1 MAEHGEAQAISIVI
15 PVFEEEESLPVLI
28 ERILAASREHRLAL
42 RQIILVDD
50 GSRDGS
56 WPTMQRLAADEPL
69 VTAIRLRR
77 NFGKATA
84 LHVGIDVATSPI
96 IVTMD
101 ADLQDDPAELPRF
114 VEAIGAGYDL
124 VSGWKKV
131 RHDPISKTLP
141 SRLFNF
147 VTATLSGVRLHDI
160 NCGFKA
166 YRREIFERVE
176 LYGEL
181 HRFVPVLA
189 DSLGYRIGELAVQH
203 HPRRFGRSKYGIRRF
218 LHGMLDLFTVLAIT
232 RYSRRPGHLFGG
244 AGAVLLTF
252 GLAILLWLTG
262 VKVFAGEDIG
272 GRPLLMLGILSVI
285 VGMQILFFGILAELI
300 NSRTAGPEPRALIRE
315 VATALEPKT
324 VLRKVSSGEKR

>member
-1 MAEHGEAQAISIVI
+1 MTEQDKTQALSIVI
-15 PVFEEEESLPVLI
+15 PVFEEEEALPVLI
-28 ERILAASREHRLAL
+28 ERILASTRENRLPL

-56 WPTMQRLAADEPL
+56 WPTMQRLAAEEPL
-69 VTAIRLRR
+69 ITAIRLRR

-114 VEAIGAGYDL
+114 VEAIGGGYDL
-124 VSGWKKV
+124 VSGWKKL
-131 RHDPISKTLP
+131 RHDPVSKTLP
-141 SRLFNF
+141 SRIFNF
-147 VTATLSGVRLHDI
+147 ATATLSGVRLHDI

-189 DSLGYRIGELAVQH
+189 DSLGYRIGEIAVQH

-218 LHGMLDLFTVLAIT
+218 LHGLLDLFTVLAIT

-244 AGAVLLTF
+244 AGALLLSI

-262 VKVFAGEDIG
+262 VKLIGGEDIG
-272 GRPLLMLGILSVI
+272 DRPLLLLGSLSVI

-300 NSRTAGPEPRALIRE
+300 NSRTSGPEPRALIRE
-315 VATALEPKT
+315 VARALEPKA

>member
-1 MAEHGEAQAISIVI
+1 MTEQDKTQALSIVI
-15 PVFEEEESLPVLI
+15 PVFEEEEALPVLI
-28 ERILAASREHRLAL
+28 ERILASTRENRLPL

-56 WPTMQRLAADEPL
+56 WPTMQRLAAEEPL
-69 VTAIRLRR
+69 ITAIRLRR

-114 VEAIGAGYDL
+114 IEAIGGGYDL
-124 VSGWKKV
+124 VSGWKKL

-141 SRLFNF
+141 SRIFNF
-147 VTATLSGVRLHDI
+147 ATATLSGVRLHDI

-189 DSLGYRIGELAVQH
+189 DSLGYRIGEIAVQH

-218 LHGMLDLFTVLAIT
+218 LHGLLDLFTVLAIT

-244 AGAVLLTF
+244 AGALLLSI

-262 VKVFAGEDIG
+262 VKLIGGEDIG
-272 GRPLLMLGILSVI
+272 DRPLLLLGSLSVI

-300 NSRTAGPEPRALIRE
+300 NSRTSGPEPRALIRE
-315 VATALEPKT
+315 VARALEPKA

>member
-1 MAEHGEAQAISIVI
+1 MTEQDETQALSIVI
-15 PVFEEEESLPVLI
+15 PVFEEEEALPVLI
-28 ERILAASREHRLAL
+28 ERILASTRENRLPL

-56 WPTMQRLAADEPL
+56 WPTMQRLAAEEPL
-69 VTAIRLRR
+69 ITAIRLRR

-114 VEAIGAGYDL
+114 IEAIGGGYDL
-124 VSGWKKV
+124 VSGWKKL

-141 SRLFNF
+141 SRIFNF
-147 VTATLSGVRLHDI
+147 ATATLSGVRLHDI

-189 DSLGYRIGELAVQH
+189 DSLGYRIGEIAVQH

-218 LHGMLDLFTVLAIT
+218 LHGLLDLFTVLAIT

-244 AGAVLLTF
+244 AGALLLSI

-262 VKVFAGEDIG
+262 VKLIGGEDIG
-272 GRPLLMLGILSVI
+272 DRPLLLLGSLSVI

-300 NSRTAGPEPRALIRE
+300 NSRTSGPEPRALIRE
-315 VATALEPKT
+315 VARALEPKA

>member
-1 MAEHGEAQAISIVI
+1 MTEQGEAQAISIVI

-28 ERILAASREHRLAL
+28 ERILAPSREHRLAL

-69 VTAIRLRR
+69 ITAIRLRR

-114 VEAIGAGYDL
+114 VEAIGSGYDL

-218 LHGMLDLFTVLAIT
+218 LHGLLDLFTVLAIT

-244 AGAVLLTF
+244 AGAVLLSL

-324 VLRKVSSGEKR
+324 VLRRVSSGEKR

>member
-1 MAEHGEAQAISIVI
+1 MTEQGEAQALSIVI
-15 PVFEEEESLPVLI
+15 PVFEEEEALPVLI
-28 ERILAASREHRLAL
+28 ERILASTREHRLPL

-56 WPTMQRLAADEPL
+56 WPTMQRLASEEPL
-69 VTAIRLRR
+69 ITAIRLRR

-114 VEAIGAGYDL
+114 VEAIGGGYDL
-124 VSGWKKV
+124 VSGWKKL
-131 RHDPISKTLP
+131 RHDPVSKTLP
-141 SRLFNF
+141 SRIFNF
-147 VTATLSGVRLHDI
+147 ATATLSGVRLHDI

-189 DSLGYRIGELAVQH
+189 DSLGYRIGEIAVQH

-218 LHGMLDLFTVLAIT
+218 LHGLLDLFTVLAIT

-244 AGAVLLTF
+244 AGALLLSI

-262 VKVFAGEDIG
+262 VKLIGGEDIG
-272 GRPLLMLGILSVI
+272 DRPLLLLGSLSVI

-300 NSRTAGPEPRALIRE
+300 NSRTSGPEPRALIRE
-315 VATALEPKT
+315 VARALEPKA